1 MKKLDGKVAIVTG
14 ASRGIGKDVAV
25 ALAKEGAAVVVAA
38 RTEQVWDRRLP
49 GTIYSV
55 AEEIEKAGGK
65 ALPVKVDV
73 SKEEEVNAMAQKTID
88 AFGRVD
94 ILVNNAAILVPGGIR
109 DLQIRHFDLIY
120 RVDLK
125 GPFLCMRACI
135 EQMIKQGQGWIINI
149 SSRGAL
155 YPGPGPYPE
164 NARAGGAFYGMTKA
178 GLERLSQG
186 VAMELQQYNIS
197 VNVLSPDGGVITPG
211 SLFARTDP
219 QGEIGPF
226 EDAVEMGIATVW
238 IAQQEPKKF
247 TGNILFDRQMI
258 QEYGIR
264 R

>member
-1 MKKLDGKVAIVTG
+1 MSLDGKVAIVTG
-14 ASRGIGKDVAV
+14 ASRGIGKDI
-25 ALAKEGAAVVVAA
+25 ALALGKSGAAVVVAA
-38 RTEQVWDRRLP
+38 RTEQIWDRRLP

-55 AEEIEKAGGK
+55 AEEIQKAGGK
-65 ALPVKVDV
+65 ALPLKVDV
-73 SKEEEVNAMAQKTID
+73 SKEEEVNAMTQKTID
-88 AFGRVD
+88 EFGRID

-109 DLQIRHFDLIY
+109 ELQIRHFDLIY

-125 GPFLCMRACI
+125 GPFLCIRACLD
-135 EQMIKQGQGWIINI
+135 QMIKQGQGWIINI
-149 SSRGAL
+149 SSGGAL

-164 NARAGGAFYGMTKA
+164 DARAGGAFYGMVKA

-186 VAMELQQYNIS
+186 IAMELQTYNIS
-197 VNVLSPDGGVITPG
+197 VNVLSPAGRIKTPG
-211 SLFARTDP
+211 NLFAQTDP

-226 EDAVEMGIATVW
+226 EDAVEMGTATVW

-247 TGNILFDRQMI
+247 TGNILFDKQMI